1 MVQAPDFPDEMTD
14 LAVVEETHRWQWIM
28 DLDRHRQLQV
38 DRCIRI
44 GTHTN
49 RRRAVDVVITT
60 TEVAGTIETIDV
72 LRVTQTIDV
81 TTRTA
86 GDHHPDDGQH

>member
-38 DRCIRI
+38 DRW
-44 GTHTN
+44 
-49 RRRAVDVVITT
+49 AVDVVTITN
-60 TEVAGTIETIDV
+60 VAGTIETIDV
-72 LRVTQTIDV
+72 LRVTLTIDV

>member
-1 MVQAPDFPDEMTD
+1 
-14 LAVVEETHRWQWIM
+14 M

-44 GTHTN
+44 GMHTN
-49 RRRAVDVVITT
+49 RRRAVDVVTT
-60 TEVAGTIETIDV
+60 TNVAGTIETIDV
-72 LRVTQTIDV
+72 LRVTLTTDA